1 MIGHSETNARRSLAE
16 TLWKAWNYLKSTK
29 IDVCRWLHT
38 FPTKFCGII
47 SVICLSFRRLNEEWR
62 YLGCTFNSISARF
75 AASSQ
80 IQWWNQDVKYRV
92 IGGAIADLCTQCPM
106 AGARTHLAHLS
117 QAGARSGGR
126 GTIRAASCSFLNIG
140 LVLVLLIQTPLLQ
153 YAGKIKKH
161 ACFFSKRRLKTM
173 YLLLTAQ

>member
-47 SVICLSFRRLNEEWR
+47 SGICLSFRRLNEEWR

-140 LVLVLLIQTPLLQ
+140 LVLVLLYKLHYCNML
-153 YAGKIKKH
+153 A
-161 ACFFSKRRLKTM
+161 RLKNTRVFLVNVDWKLCT
-173 YLLLTAQ
+173 YC